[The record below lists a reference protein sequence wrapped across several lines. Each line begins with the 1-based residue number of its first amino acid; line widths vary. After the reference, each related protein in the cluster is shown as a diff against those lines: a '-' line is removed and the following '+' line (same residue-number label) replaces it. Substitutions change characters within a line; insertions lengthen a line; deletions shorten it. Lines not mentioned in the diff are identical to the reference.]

1 MDRGKPNLAWTF
13 LIRAT
18 HMCQTL
24 RLHQDLP
31 LESEAQSHETRHRK
45 IRLFWAVCLMEK
57 WLAMTLGRPTTLRS
71 DEITVPKNWEDVSD
85 TEFGMSSVMCRW
97 IDIAML
103 QDRVYYDIYSPSA
116 LSQPDDVRIEKARN
130 LAAELQKAFDRVT
143 QPEVRQ
149 KEA

>member
-1 MDRGKPNLAWTF
+1 
-13 LIRAT
+13 
-18 HMCQTL
+18 
-24 RLHQDLP
+24 
-31 LESEAQSHETRHRK
+31 
-45 IRLFWAVCLMEK
+45 
-57 WLAMTLGRPTTLRS
+57 MTLGRPTTLRS

-85 TEFGMSSVMCRW
+85 AELGMSSVMCRW

-149 KEA
+149 KEV